1 MHPGFGIICEA
12 RRARAR
18 SGAAG
23 RTKPASARSRER
35 YLNGL
40 SPGFVALKIIALFGS
55 VTFAACGLAAAQG
68 ISGEPPFIKHAL
80 YLSIESD
87 NPELQ
92 NGGPAKATLTV
103 TVRLSDH
110 SRETNFFGDVP
121 ATITDFDPVKGSP
134 EQEVW
139 QDASCHHERGYPKMT
154 VIATNGLIAQGP
166 EKQTVEAEFRR
177 RGLPVPQDEV
187 MMAQPLKFG
196 ADGHGSFVGTLTA
209 TKLSRLSIYLKM
221 FILPCDLQQLRNG
234 GRALDGEELRVDH
247 IDIAPTILDA
257 PPARQGTPSLSSGPN

>member
-1 MHPGFGIICEA
+1 VIRESPRESATLRFGI
-12 RRARAR
+12 
-18 SGAAG
+18 
-23 RTKPASARSRER
+23 
-35 YLNGL
+35 

-154 VIATNGLIAQGP
+154 VIAPNGLIAQD
-166 EKQTVEAEFRR
+166 RR
-177 RGLPVPQDEV
+177 SKRSKPNS
-187 MMAQPLKFG
+187 AG
-196 ADGHGSFVGTLTA
+196 AASRCPK
-209 TKLSRLSIYLKM
+209 TKS
-221 FILPCDLQQLRNG
+221 
-234 GRALDGEELRVDH
+234 
-247 IDIAPTILDA
+247 
-257 PPARQGTPSLSSGPN
+257 